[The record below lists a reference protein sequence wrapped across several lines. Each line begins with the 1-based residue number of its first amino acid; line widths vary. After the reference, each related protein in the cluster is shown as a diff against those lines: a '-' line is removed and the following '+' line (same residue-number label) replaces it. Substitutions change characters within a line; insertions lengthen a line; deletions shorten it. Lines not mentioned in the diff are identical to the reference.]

1 MFDFILSQFKVGDS
15 ITLHCKNGSYTGTV
29 AFMNKES
36 IALKLQDGRLCGI
49 KGEDINFFEEVK
61 ASSAGME
68 GAQKPSSSTS
78 SDSSTKLEGPTSQK
92 ESTEFSKAEDK
103 KDSIDQPAKSQV
115 ASAPGTKYKVG
126 DVIPL
131 EELSKIDPRFAKR
144 NRIETSSKQND
155 IPSIDSSKESKQQT
169 TTTPKTV
176 IWDKPEFKKG
186 ITIKGDLSAL
196 AILVEDE
203 HQRENQKVVPALG
216 EITYLNTERNFGFI
230 KNFSSKSTVY
240 FSMNQIIDQNLKEN
254 LTEHSA
260 IVYSIESFPSGD
272 QAWYIHRPLKIVDL
286 LSMANELSNS
296 GNHKSALA
304 IVDHILREY
313 PDNFDADALK
323 KVIIRNIPSTQ
334 KYGRDYSN
342 AYSQAKEYHNNKDYD
357 RAIEFYLKAISQ
369 GIRVDSAIKDVTS
382 LYTAMYKAE
391 IDTAK
396 QEDIRGKAIAFLA
409 DHVSKLSKTLSSL
422 NFLEGVYY
430 SLKDFENFHTTVDKL
445 LDEPEVS
452 RNRKQWLI
460 LMCKKAAAYVQERD
474 FESALSIIQDCLD
487 EEPNYFA
494 ALKLKAIIDEGYDE
508 SDDIESIFSA
518 TEFESLSMG
527 LSPFIQQTLDSY
539 TEYSGIPAPVIE
551 AGDFN
556 KLSLLGIRKLIENVG
571 KTRPRER
578 AKYLLTEGKLML
590 ELEPDNVVKL
600 RSEMARYCISMAFNH
615 ISDFS
620 PMDIARFYYNEA
632 FALEENYKEIKS
644 QISAYLSTHIYTNA
658 DLMSASKRKLTID
671 EAIDIIVSNG
681 FDTKKWD
688 SILSMILYNREISA
702 QIVSKLYSEKKYRDK
717 AIQALKYFEVDVK
730 NNCSQEQFVNAWNN
744 ARDIRLRSYKQT
756 LTSIKSLA
764 DVSSIEALTLSLY
777 NLQTIK
783 KEWFCPLD
791 TNRINSIIRNIAPAI
806 DNYIRSSGYRNKE
819 SNYHNAQGQIQQ
831 LLDEIEE
838 GPTKMSFEGIM
849 PLLLTVQGMLSSS
862 FSDVIKASAPKIT
875 ISLLSGETVIEDGS
889 SIRLQILV
897 SNHKDSSPIREV
909 SVKIESTEDVTYI
922 PSENVSYN
930 ALEGGDSQI
939 FKLRVKVGPSVI
951 KNKATAINAV
961 CNYKNGESAEEKK
974 ALLSLK
980 LYSTDEFKPI
990 ENPYSPIAD
999 GGPVPITS
1007 KMFFGR
1013 ETFIS
1018 NIVDA
1023 IIKSPSKQIIIYGQK
1038 RCGKSS
1044 VMLHL
1049 KKQLQETGK
1058 TFCVFFSLGDIIQN
1072 LTEAAFYHKI
1082 LSSIKDELESLEFDG
1097 VTVPEFTVPKMADFR
1112 AEDED
1117 NPLNTFTSY
1126 MVKFKRACKTTPGW
1140 EEKNLVVMIDEFT
1153 YLYTE
1158 IKEEHISPSIM
1169 KQWKAV
1175 TQNERA
1181 QFSVVLVGQD
1191 VVPSFKKEDYA
1202 RNAFGVIQDI
1212 RLTYLQE
1219 EPARD
1224 LIEKPIL
1231 DENGNSRYIGNAVS
1245 RIIEYTSRNPYYIQ
1259 IFCARLVD
1267 YMNSNKSI
1275 TVTEA
1280 DVNDVAHSF
1289 IVGDQA
1295 LEEDKFDNLI
1305 RAGEKADL
1313 QEYPEDEIRTILR
1326 EIAIASKNIGFC
1338 NRSDLNALD
1347 DKEREDEILK
1357 HLVDR
1362 EVLEKR
1368 GEATYKIQ
1376 VKLFQEWLLNH

>member
-1 MFDFILSQFKVGDS
+1 MFDFILSQFKVGDT
-15 ITLHCKNGSYTGTV
+15 ITLHCINGSYTGTI

-36 IALKLQDGRLCGI
+36 IALKQQNGRLCGI
-49 KGEDINFFEEVK
+49 KGGDINFFEEVDEK
-61 ASSAGME
+61 ASLKKGDEPIITTPERDTVANHTE
-68 GAQKPSSSTS
+68 QTS
-78 SDSSTKLEGPTSQK
+78 SDVPSEIVED
-92 ESTEFSKAEDK
+92 ESKNELGTQSEEVSVATVAGTE
-103 KDSIDQPAKSQV
+103 
-115 ASAPGTKYKVG
+115 YKVG
-126 DVIPL
+126 EVIPL
-131 EELSKIDPRFAKR
+131 DVLSRIDPKFARKNRFDSKAKHGDTLSTESVEEAKESLPKK
-144 NRIETSSKQND
+144 IETSSSGKL
-155 IPSIDSSKESKQQT
+155 S
-169 TTTPKTV
+169 
-176 IWDKPEFKKG
+176 FKKG

-196 AILVEDE
+196 AVLVEDE

-216 EITYLNTERNFGFI
+216 EITYLNTERHFGFI
-230 KNFSSKSTVY
+230 KNFSSKSNIY
-240 FSMNQIIDQNLKEN
+240 FSMNQIIDPFLKDN

-260 IVYSIESFPSGD
+260 IVYSIERFPSGD
-272 QAWYIHRPLKIVDL
+272 QAWNIHRPLKVAEL
-286 LSMANELSNS
+286 LSMANDLSNS
-296 GNHKSALA
+296 GNYKSALA
-304 IVDHILREY
+304 IVDHILGEY

-323 KVIIRNIPSTQ
+323 KVIIRNIPSSH

-342 AYSQAKEYHNNKDYD
+342 AYSQAKEYHNNKDYE
-357 RAIEFYLKAISQ
+357 RAIEFYLKAITQ

-391 IDTAK
+391 VDVAK
-396 QEDIRGKAIAFLA
+396 QEDIRGKAIKFLS
-409 DHVSKLSKTLSSL
+409 DNVSKLSKSLSSL

-430 SLKDFENFHTTVDKL
+430 SLKDFDNFHITVDKL
-445 LDEPEVS
+445 LDEPEVAK
-452 RNRKQWLI
+452 NRKQWLI

-487 EEPNYFA
+487 EDPNYLA
-494 ALKLKAIIDEGYDE
+494 AIKLKAIIDEGYDE

-556 KLSLLGIRKLIENVG
+556 NLSLLGIRKLIENVG

-671 EAIDIIVSNG
+671 EALDAIVLNG

-702 QIVSKLYSEKKYRDK
+702 QIVSKLYSERRYREK
-717 AIQALKYFEVDVK
+717 SIAALKYFEVDVK
-730 NNCSQEQFVNAWNN
+730 NNCSQEQFVEAWNN

-806 DNYIRSSGYRNKE
+806 DNYIKSSGYRNKE
-819 SNYHNAQGQIQQ
+819 SNYHNAQGQTQQ
-831 LLDEIEE
+831 LLDEIKE
-838 GPTKMSFEGIM
+838 GPTKLSYEGIM
-849 PLLLTVQGMLSSS
+849 PLLLTVQDMLSNS

-909 SVKIESTEDVTYI
+909 SVKIESSEDVTFL
-922 PSENVSYN
+922 PSDNVLYN
-930 ALEGGDSQI
+930 ALDGGDSQI
-939 FKLRVKVGPSVI
+939 FKLRVKVGPRVI
-951 KNKATAINAV
+951 KNKATAINAI
-961 CNYKNGESAEEKK
+961 CNYKNGDSSEEKK

-1007 KMFFGR
+1007 KMFYGR

-1049 KKQLQETGK
+1049 KKQLQDTGK
-1058 TFCVFFSLGDIIQN
+1058 TFCIFFSLGDIIQN
-1072 LTEAAFYHKI
+1072 LTEAAFYYKI
-1082 LSSIKDELESLEFDG
+1082 LSSIKAELEGLEFDG
-1097 VTVPEFTVPKMADFR
+1097 QIVPQFDIPKMSDFK

-1126 MVKFKRACKTTPGW
+1126 MVRFKRACKNTSGW
-1140 EEKNLVVMIDEFT
+1140 EDKNLVVMIDEFT

-1158 IKEEHISPSIM
+1158 IKEGNISPSIM

-1219 EPARD
+1219 EPARE

-1231 DENGNSRYIGNAVS
+1231 NEDGSSRYIGDAVS

-1267 YMNSNKSI
+1267 YMNNNKSI

-1305 RAGEKADL
+1305 RAGEKEDL
-1313 QEYPEDEIRTILR
+1313 QEYPESEIRSVLR

-1347 DKEREDEILK
+1347 NKEREDEILK